1 MSENGRGKSV
11 REMEKYAFGID
22 VGGTTIKMGFFSSEG
37 DLLDKWEIPT
47 DTSDRGSHI
56 ISDLAVAV
64 NEKLA
69 ASGCSRASVVGIGI
83 GVPGPVSRAGYV
95 LNCPNLGWGTFFLE
109 EEITKQ
115 TGLYCKAGN
124 DATVATLGEMY
135 RGGAKNY
142 QNLVMLTLGTGV
154 GGGIVLDGKILP
166 GTFGAAGEV
175 GHMPVNDHET
185 AICGCGK
192 RGCLEQYASAN
203 GFVRVTKLCL
213 AESGEDTLLRNC
225 GKLTSKEIFDA
236 AKAGDAFALR
246 MVDNLGRTL
255 GKACAVIAGVV
266 DPEVFVFGGG
276 VSRAGTILTDAVRS
290 HYDRYVFRPGA
301 VFVLAELGNDAGIYG
316 GVKMVLDAKK

>member
-1 MSENGRGKSV
+1 MADNV
-11 REMEKYAFGID
+11 AFGID
-22 VGGTTIKMGFFSSEG
+22 VGGTTIKMGFFSAYGE
-37 DLLDKWEIPT
+37 LLDKWEIPT
-47 DTSDRGSHI
+47 DTSERGIHI
-56 ISDLAVAV
+56 IADIAAAVSD
-64 NEKLA
+64 KLA
-69 ASGCSRASVVGIGI
+69 AEGLTREAVLGIGI
-83 GVPGPVSRAGYV
+83 GVPGPVNREGYV
-95 LNCPNLGWGTFFLE
+95 LNCPNLGWGTFYLE

-154 GGGIVLDGKILP
+154 GGGIILDGKILS

-175 GHMPVNDHET
+175 GHMPVNDRET
-185 AICGCGK
+185 AVCGCGK

-203 GFVRVTKLCL
+203 GFARVTKLCL
-213 AESGEDTLLRNC
+213 AESEENTVLRD
-225 GKLTSKEIFDA
+225 GREITSKTIFDA

-246 MVDNLGRTL
+246 MVDRLGKTL

-276 VSRAGTILTDAVRS
+276 ASKAGTILTDAVRP
-290 HYDRYVFRPGA
+290 YYEQYAFRPGA
-301 VFVLAELGNDAGIYG
+301 EFVLAELGNDAGIYG
-316 GVKMVLDAKK
+316 GVKMILDAKK